1 MYHKCNISYNIHITC
16 TLYILYVH
24 LSMLTHIFTLEV
36 SSLFKITKNYLQSM
50 YVINNI
56 IKVIILYN
64 IIYIICIILYNIIL
78 EINYFI
84 KAKIIKVIKIIIKEK
99 LY

>member
-1 MYHKCNISYNIHITC
+1 
-16 TLYILYVH
+16 
-24 LSMLTHIFTLEV
+24 
-36 SSLFKITKNYLQSM
+36 M

-64 IIYIICIILYNIIL
+64 IIYRICIILYNIIL